1 MSLTGSYIDFNVC
14 HYANCAYLAA
24 QGAEAY
30 EFGLAF
36 SEDDWVGSVTMDRS
50 SATLTALAVDESR
63 GV

>member
-14 HYANCAYLAA
+14 HYANCAFLAA
-24 QGAEAY
+24 QGEEDY
-30 EFGLAF
+30 EFGLVF
-36 SEDDWVGSVTMDRS
+36 SEEDWSGSVILDRS